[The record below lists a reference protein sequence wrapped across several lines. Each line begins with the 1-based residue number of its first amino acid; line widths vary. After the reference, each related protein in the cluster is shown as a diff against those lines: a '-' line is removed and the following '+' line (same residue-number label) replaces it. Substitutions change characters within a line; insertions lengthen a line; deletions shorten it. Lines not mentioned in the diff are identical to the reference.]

1 MENDTF
7 LGYRRPDGRVG
18 VRNHVAVISAS
29 DNANFVV
36 SRIANLVLGTVAVTT
51 GFGRGEIGPD
61 LEQHIRTL
69 SGLGLNPNVY
79 GAIVVSLEPVI
90 AGQVAAPI
98 RESGKPVEVVTI
110 DECGGSMAATM
121 AGVRIAQRMAIEASR
136 MASTPADFSCLQ
148 IGLECGG
155 SDSTSGMVANP
166 AVGLLSDFAVT
177 HGGTVVVSEVAE
189 WIGAER
195 ALAAQ
200 AATPEVG
207 QAIVAAVERTEAY
220 AKSVGLDIASTNP
233 APDNIKGGLT
243 TLEEKSLGAVKKGG
257 TTPIRQLTRNGEPPS
272 ERGLIFMDAPAPG
285 VENITALAACGCQ
298 VIIFT
303 TGKGNAVGCPVA
315 PTIKVTSNPYTVK
328 RVGEN
333 LDVDLSQAFTDGW
346 SLPQTADH
354 LHGCLL
360 EHLNGKLTTAEVL
373 GDTVVSVTRMG
384 FTV

>member
-1 MENDTF
+1 MEQYTF
-7 LGYRRPDGRVG
+7 WGYRRPDGRVG
-18 VRNHVAVISAS
+18 VRNHVAIISAS
-29 DNANFVV
+29 DNANFVAA
-36 SRIANLVLGTVAVTT
+36 RIADLILGTVAVTT
-51 GFGRGEIGPD
+51 GFGRGEIGAD

-79 GAIVVSLEPVI
+79 GAVVVSLEPVI
-90 AGQVAAPI
+90 AGKVADPI
-98 RESGKPVEVVTI
+98 RKSGKPVEVVTI

-121 AGVRIAQRMAIEASR
+121 AGAKIAQQMVIEASR
-136 MASTPADFSCLQ
+136 MARTQSDFSCLQ

-166 AVGLLSDFAVT
+166 AVGLLSDFTVA

-189 WIGAER
+189 WIGAEQ

-200 AATPEVG
+200 SATPEVG
-207 QAIVAAVERTEAY
+207 RAIIEAVERTEAY

-257 TTPIRQLTRNGEPPS
+257 TTPIRQLVRNAEPPR
-272 ERGLIFMDAPAPG
+272 EQGLIFMDAPAPG

-315 PTIKVTSNPYTVK
+315 PTIKTTSNPYTVE
-328 RVGEN
+328 RIREN
-333 LDVDLSQAFTDGW
+333 LDVDLSKAFTEGW
-346 SLPQTADH
+346 SLSQTADH
-354 LHGCLL
+354 LHYCLM